1 MTRNSAKLAFGG
13 GIVSVVVAIGL
24 VVSHFAPAD
33 PRAWQ
38 TYPRNQ
44 RPSLEH
50 LLGTTALGQDTFWL
64 LSWSTGNSLLL
75 GVIVAAIATV
85 VGVFA
90 GLLAGY
96 RGGAVDRVLSFFMD
110 CLIVIPS
117 LPLLILLSSLT
128 KGQTSLVAIGTLL
141 VIFNWPFPAR
151 QIRAVALTMRE
162 RDFVSLAWFSGES
175 TVRILRVQM
184 LPYLQ
189 RWAIANFVNTILV
202 VVAVETSL
210 AFLGL
215 ANDNVPTLGS
225 MLYWALKYQALF
237 AGRWWWIVPPILTII
252 ALFVGFFLL
261 ANALHE
267 RAQLDVKAKA

>member
-1 MTRNSAKLAFGG
+1 MSRITPKLALGG
-13 GIVSVVVAIGL
+13 AMVVIIVAFGL
-24 VVSHFAPAD
+24 VTSFFAPSD
-33 PRAWQ
+33 PRTWQ
-38 TYPRNQ
+38 TYPRNL
-44 RPSLEH
+44 RPNAEH
-50 LLGTTALGQDTFWL
+50 WLGTTALGQDTFWL
-64 LSWSTGNSLLL
+64 LSWSAGNSLLL
-75 GVIVAAIATV
+75 GVTVAPVAPVI
-85 VGVFA
+85 GVFA

-96 RGGAVDRVLSFFMD
+96 RGGIVDRVLSFMMD
-110 CLIVIPS
+110 ALIVIPS
-117 LPLLILLSSLT
+117 LPILILLSSLT
-128 KGQTSLVAIGTLL
+128 KGQTSLLALGTLL

-151 QIRAVALTMRE
+151 QIRAVALPMRE
-162 RDFVSLAWFSGES
+162 RDFAALAWSACES
-175 TVRILRVQM
+175 TFRILWRQM

-215 ANDNVPTLGS
+215 ANDKVPTLGS

-237 AGRWWWIVPPILTII
+237 AGRWWWIVPPILTIM

-267 RAQLDVKAKA
+267 RARLDVSGSQ

>member
-1 MTRNSAKLAFGG
+1 MRAVRAKLLLSGFAVAVLVAFGLG
-13 GIVSVVVAIGL
+13 VSP
-24 VVSHFAPAD
+24 FAPAD

-38 TYPRNQ
+38 TYGRNL
-44 RPSLEH
+44 RPTAAH
-50 LLGTTALGQDTFWL
+50 WFGTTALGQDTFWL
-64 LSWSTGNSLLL
+64 LSWSAGNSILL
-75 GVIVAAIATV
+75 GLAVATV
-85 VGVFA
+85 ATIVGVSV

-96 RGGAVDRVLSFFMD
+96 RGGWVDRVLSFLMD
-110 CLIVIPS
+110 TLIVIPS
-117 LPLLILLSSLT
+117 LPLLILLSTLT
-128 KGQTSLVAIGTLL
+128 KGQTSLLALGTLL

-175 TVRILRVQM
+175 TGRILRRQM

-189 RWAIANFVNTILV
+189 RWAVANFVNTILV

-225 MLYWALKYQALF
+225 MLYWALKYQALL
-237 AGRWWWIVPPILTII
+237 AGRWWWLLPPILTIV
-252 ALFVGFFLL
+252 ALFVSFFLL
-261 ANALHE
+261 SNALLD
-267 RAQLDVKAKA
+267 RARLETDGVR